1 MGSQSSISPGAATPG
16 SRSSYRGIESDLE
29 TGANDMDTFLQRTAL
44 YILGE
49 KSQVRGIKL
58 DPHPKA
64 ELIPVEY
71 PEPRRIRYSKC
82 F

>member
-1 MGSQSSISPGAATPG
+1 MGSQSSISPGAGTPG
-16 SRSSYRGIESDLE
+16 SRSSYRGIENDLE

-49 KSQVRGIKL
+49 KAQVRGIKL

-71 PEPRRIRYSKC
+71 PEPRRIR
-82 F
+82 